1 MTAAGHDETPIGG
14 SPAPDGESAGPG
26 EGGHSSDSGLDQR
39 AAPARSR
46 PTASTV
52 LGRWGTRGTTIVLAL
67 AAIAVLIVGSLVGY
81 AIRGSANRTQS
92 SAVSAVPT
100 IDSVDAGFA
109 RDMITHHE
117 QGILMANYEEADS
130 QDSDVRL
137 MAYDINATQL
147 AQVGEMQGW
156 LSLWQLPQQVPGPRM
171 AWMTGGGAMAGMQMT
186 TSTGTSASASATG
199 TADDSRH
206 EAVMPGMATS
216 GEMARLKSLRGKESD
231 IYFLQLMIRHHEGGE
246 AMMLYAEKY
255 AGNPIV
261 ANFAAKMIESQT
273 SEVSVMTQM
282 LTERGAKP
290 LPFTPPA

>member
-1 MTAAGHDETPIGG
+1 MTAAGHDETPIGELA
-14 SPAPDGESAGPG
+14 APDGESAMPDGA
-26 EGGHSSDSGLDQR
+26 GHSSDSSLHQQ

-46 PTASTV
+46 PAASPV
-52 LGRWGTRGTTIVLAL
+52 FGRWGTRGTAVVLAL

-109 RDMITHHE
+109 RDMITHHQ
-117 QGILMANYEEADS
+117 QGVLMANYEEADS
-130 QDSDVRL
+130 QDADVRL

-171 AWMTGGGAMAGMQMT
+171 AWMTGSGAMARMQMT
-186 TSTGTSASASATG
+186 TSSGTSASVSATG
-199 TADDSRH
+199 TAEDSQH
-206 EAVMPGMATS
+206 QAVMPGMATT
-216 GEMARLKSLRGKESD
+216 GEMDRLKSLRGKESD
-231 IYFLQLMIRHHEGGE
+231 VYFLQLMIRHHEGGE

-273 SEVSVMTQM
+273 NEVSVMTQM
-282 LTERGAKP
+282 LAERGAKP

>member
-1 MTAAGHDETPIGG
+1 MTSGAGDDEP
-14 SPAPDGESAGPG
+14 
-26 EGGHSSDSGLDQR
+26 DSGE
-39 AAPARSR
+39 APASDGVTTSAQTYNDERAGR
-46 PTASTV
+46 ASSGPVADTV
-52 LGRWGTRGTTIVLAL
+52 FGRWGTRGTAIVLAL
-67 AAIAVLIVGSLVGY
+67 ATIAVLLVGSLVGY
-81 AIRGSANRTQS
+81 AIRGSSDRTQS

-100 IDSVDAGFA
+100 VDSVDAGFS
-109 RDMITHHE
+109 RDMITHHA
-117 QGILMANYEEADS
+117 QGVLMANYEEADS
-130 QDSDVRL
+130 EDAEVRL
-137 MAYDINATQL
+137 LAYDINATQL
-147 AQVGEMQGW
+147 TQVGEMQGW

-171 AWMTGGGAMAGMQMT
+171 AWMGGSSPMAGMQMT
-186 TSTGTSASASATG
+186 TSVGSSTSELVTG

-216 GEMARLKSLRGKESD
+216 GEMDRLKSLRGKESD

-282 LTERGAKP
+282 LAERGAKP